1 MPPPTTVLLSM
12 LSKIQLP
19 SIRWPLRR
27 RSDSG
32 TGGGAAAKPIVV
44 CFWNRSEI
52 RYLAV
57 QIRGT
62 SLHCAGAG
70 AIDRQ
75 DSAADSDQPPISQL
89 LEHLADKL
97 PAQWPRNLVV
107 LLTRAE
113 LEQLQLP
120 LPPAEADEQVSL
132 VRAAIE
138 EQLGDSESLP
148 VIDFVLA
155 VSPDRAAE
163 SGPEAIAFCLPRERL
178 EAWTNQARDAK
189 WRLQNVGSRH
199 LAPLGMLN
207 RRELFQRGSVI
218 TLVPYG
224 QEIELLL
231 CRDGQPMFLR
241 SLRVSSEEP
250 ESVAELITLEIQ
262 RWLAL
267 ANMDDEPTGPEIFML
282 AAREEQQGL
291 LDALKQRRVGSLHC
305 LDPASQLTFS
315 DAASAIE
322 TRIDAPLVGAALE
335 LQHQGRL
342 PIDLLHPRQPP
353 TVANPWI
360 RRGALAGLV
369 SLAVASGGGLLW
381 RDVQTLKTEA
391 AQLQDKLDSEQ
402 QLTDK
407 ISAQADEV
415 DRIEAWLSDQVDWLA
430 QLQKLS
436 DGVPTGQFATIGQ
449 LRAAAAA
456 GRGSFDLS
464 VQVSSPD
471 QITQLEESLRS
482 ARFSVT
488 SSRVTEQTSGR
499 EYPWQFETRAVFS
512 IDPEESLI
520 RYQPPSTIASPQT
533 PPVKASEPTSTRPQR
548 SSDSQSSD
556 EALPSASDRPS
567 AQEEPS

>member
-1 MPPPTTVLLSM
+1 M
-12 LSKIQLP
+12 LSKIQIG
-19 SIRWPLRR
+19 SIRWPRR
-27 RSDSG
+27 RHSTNGGS
-32 TGGGAAAKPIVV
+32 GGAAAKPVVV

-57 QIRGT
+57 QVRGT
-62 SLHCAGAG
+62 SLHCAAAG

-75 DSAADSDQPPISQL
+75 DSSSDSDQPPISQL

-97 PAQWPRNLVV
+97 PTQWPHNLVL

-120 LPPAEADEQVSL
+120 LPPAEADEQVIL

-138 EQLGDSESLP
+138 EQLSDSESLP

-155 VSPDRAAE
+155 VSPDRAQGN
-163 SGPEAIAFCLPRERL
+163 GPEAIAFCLPKERL
-178 EAWTNQARDAK
+178 ESWTNQARDAK

-199 LAPLGMLN
+199 LAPLGMLK

-218 TLVPYG
+218 TIVPYG

-241 SLRVSSEEP
+241 NLRVSSEEP

-267 ANMDDEPTGPEIFML
+267 ANMDDDPTGPEIFIL
-282 AAREEQQGL
+282 AGREEQQGL

-335 LQHQGRL
+335 LLHDGRL

-360 RRGALAGLV
+360 RRGVLAGLV
-369 SLAVASGGGLLW
+369 ALAVTAGGGLLW
-381 RDVQTLKTEA
+381 RDLQTLQAEA
-391 AQLQDKLDSEQ
+391 AQLQDKLEGEQ

-407 ISAQADEV
+407 LAAQADEV
-415 DRIEAWLSDQVDWLA
+415 DRIEGWLGDQVDWLA

-449 LRAAAAA
+449 LRASAGA

-499 EYPWQFETRAVFS
+499 DYPWQFETRAVFS
-512 IDPEESLI
+512 IEPEESAI
-520 RYQPPSTIASPQT
+520 RYRSPPQAETPQMT
-533 PPVKASEPTSTRPQR
+533 EAKKTGSAAPSEE
-548 SSDSQSSD
+548 QS
-556 EALPSASDRPS
+556 LPSASDRPAS
-567 AQEEPS
+567 EEEPS

>member
-1 MPPPTTVLLSM
+1 M

-19 SIRWPLRR
+19 TIRWPIRR
-27 RSDSG
+27 RSHSG
-32 TGGGAAAKPIVV
+32 AGGGAAGKPIVV

-57 QIRGT
+57 QTRGT
-62 SLHCAGAG
+62 GLHCAAAG
-70 AIDRQ
+70 SIERQ
-75 DSAADSDQPPISQL
+75 DAAGDGDKSPIPQL

-97 PAQWPRNLVV
+97 PTQWPRNLVV

-120 LPPAEADEQVSL
+120 LPPAEADEQVIL

-138 EQLGDSESLP
+138 EQLSDSESLP
-148 VIDFVLA
+148 AIDFVLA

-163 SGPEAIAFCLPRERL
+163 GGPEAIAFCLPQERL
-178 EAWTNQARDAK
+178 DAWTAQARDAK

-199 LAPLGMLN
+199 LAPLGMLK

-218 TLVPYG
+218 TIVPYG

-241 SLRVSSEEP
+241 NLRVSSEEP
-250 ESVAELITLEIQ
+250 ESVAELVTLEIQ

-267 ANMDDEPTGPEIFML
+267 ANMDDDPTGPEIFIL
-282 AAREEQQGL
+282 AGREEQQGL
-291 LDALKQRRVGSLHC
+291 LEALKQRRVGSLHC

-315 DAASAIE
+315 DAASAID
-322 TRIDAPLVGAALE
+322 TRIDAPLLGAALE
-335 LQHQGRL
+335 LQHDGRL
-342 PIDLLHPRQPP
+342 PIDLMHPRQPP

-369 SLAVASGGGLLW
+369 ALAVGTAGGLLW

-391 AQLQDKLDSEQ
+391 TLLQDKLDSEQ

-407 ISAQADEV
+407 LAAQADEV

-449 LRAAAAA
+449 LRAAAAG

-488 SSRVTEQTSGR
+488 SSRVTEQASGR

-512 IDPEESLI
+512 IDPEQSVI
-520 RYQPPSTIASPQT
+520 RYQPPPADA
-533 PPVKASEPTSTRPQR
+533 ASEPPPSPQPSPQPSTGR
-548 SSDSQSSD
+548 
-556 EALPSASDRPS
+556 APSEDGSPAAGGRPS
-567 AQEEPS
+567 AEEEPS